1 MFIHSVNLDA
11 WRLFGTIKGRRQCPT
26 NNTALLEDRYPT
38 MQLTMYRIS
47 RRHEY
52 RTSVGKSV
60 KINQSEGIPES
71 HIPER

>member
-1 MFIHSVNLDA
+1 MIPLNIVSS
-11 WRLFGTIKGRRQCPT
+11 
-26 NNTALLEDRYPT
+26 LLEDRFPT

-60 KINQSEGIPES
+60 KIDQSEGIPES
-71 HIPER
+71 HILER

>member
-1 MFIHSVNLDA
+1 MIPLNIVSS
-11 WRLFGTIKGRRQCPT
+11 
-26 NNTALLEDRYPT
+26 LLEDRFPT

>member
-1 MFIHSVNLDA
+1 MFIHSVNLEA
-11 WRLFGTIKGRRQCPT
+11 LRLFGTTKGRRKCPT
-26 NNTALLEDRYPT
+26 NNTALLEDRFPT

-60 KINQSEGIPES
+60 KIDQSDCIPES
-71 HIPER
+71 HILER